1 MLAARDAA
9 RAAIAQRLASIV
21 AGGNCPGDVA
31 ARLVGAEAALEA
43 AVYEAMRAQPKTE
56 YAHHLGRLIDVLDRP
71 IGTLPDETACNEFA
85 RARICAGDLLSG
97 AVQARAQPAARATC
111 TRLFARALI
120 AASDEFARDPE
131 RTRALATAL
140 EVACFNA
147 AVRTSKES
155 AEPSRRAWDSPV
167 FVDIYSTRCGAIY
180 SALDPAS
187 ASCRTYGPQLTARLL
202 SGELT
207 PGALGEMS
215 ERDMC
220 PPALAAER
228 AEIASRSAQRIIEKE
243 SALFRCPHCGAR
255 RCSYIEV
262 QRRSLDE
269 APDYICKCLACN
281 HKFTGRQ

>member
-1 MLAARDAA
+1 MLAARDAG
-9 RAAIAQRLASIV
+9 RAAIAARLAAIIAS
-21 AGGNCPGDVA
+21 GSCPGDAA
-31 ARLVGAEAALEA
+31 ARLAGAEAALEA
-43 AVYEAMRAQPKTE
+43 AVYEAARAQPKTE
-56 YAHHLGRLIDVLDRP
+56 YALHLGRLLEVLDRP
-71 IGTLPDETACNEFA
+71 VSVLPDEIACNEFA
-85 RARICAGDLLSG
+85 RARISAADLLSS
-97 AVQARAQPAARATC
+97 AVLARAQPAPRVTC
-111 TRLFARALI
+111 ARLFARALI

-131 RTRALATAL
+131 RVRALATAI

-243 SALFRCPHCGAR
+243 SALFRCPHCNAR